1 MKGIIDRFEGEF
13 AVVEQEDRVIIN
25 VPRHV
30 LPREAKEGDILILS
44 NGEYQIDPSETAKRK
59 KRIEELSRELW
70 E

>member
-13 AVVEQEDRVIIN
+13 AVIEQEDRVTITI
-25 VPRHV
+25 PRHA
-30 LPREAKEGDILILS
+30 LPREAKEGDALVLV
-44 NGEYQIDPSETAKRK
+44 NGEYQIDRSETVERR